1 MSLEP
6 GSRVVLADMLDEQL
20 ALASACHANLSAA
33 LESVDDA
40 ALASAVRQAA
50 SVTAGRGAGTGAGEA
65 HGTESGEGKLLTDVL
80 ATLAGAAESGG
91 GGGRR
96 GPLMYHVVVACD
108 ELIQGAKSD
117 WLGGEDMDGVPGG
130 VVPAIT
136 PDYML
141 AAGAASKA
149 EFHRVWS
156 ALVLLV
162 TWGQGEADADWSFG
176 DAWVWAGACILHL
189 LRQRERSAICGLC
202 PLETPLLRRTHM
214 CCCIAACGLCPLGL
228 WLVCARAC
236 KSRSL

>member
-1 MSLEP
+1 M
-6 GSRVVLADMLDEQL
+6 
-20 ALASACHANLSAA
+20 
-33 LESVDDA
+33 
-40 ALASAVRQAA
+40 
-50 SVTAGRGAGTGAGEA
+50 
-65 HGTESGEGKLLTDVL
+65 LTDVVS
-80 ATLAGAAESGG
+80 TLAAAAGSGG

-108 ELIQGAKSD
+108 ELIQGAKGD
-117 WLGGEDMDGVPGG
+117 WLGGEDTDGVPGG

-156 ALVLLV
+156 ALVLLA
-162 TWGQGEADADWSFG
+162 TCGLGEAEADWSFG

-228 WLVCARAC
+228 WLVCARAQV
-236 KSRSL
+236 